1 MRIPTDRFTITL
13 DWAPKGFAGGTL
25 TNIDHTPDGKILAYI
40 RSGRNVVVVPAK
52 MVYEQAWIEWIESN
66 ESNR

>member
-1 MRIPTDRFTITL
+1 MRMRTDRFTITL
-13 DWAPKGFAGGTL
+13 DWAPRGFAGGTL

-40 RSGRNVVVVPAK
+40 RSGRDVVVVPAK
-52 MVYEQAWIEWIESN
+52 MVYEQVWIESN